1 MDKRCVRLLAV
12 SLLSAAIALAQPV
25 IGGSAVSSA
34 SYRTPGMPGSG
45 VAQGSIFIVFG
56 TGLGPTALVEASPP
70 FPLLTTLGGTSVSV
84 TVGGVQQSAI
94 PLYTYTYA
102 VAAILPSTTPVGSG
116 TFTVT
121 YNGQVSA
128 PAPIQV
134 VESAFGIYTLNE
146 QGSGQAIATDT
157 TPTYINSTPTY
168 NNSIIHTFHPLEVV
182 SLWGTG
188 LGAINSSDADAP
200 PFGDLPGS
208 ITVYVGNAPASV
220 TYHGRAPCCAGLDQ
234 INFQIPQGV
243 TGCYV
248 PIGVQAGGALGN
260 IGNIATIAV
269 SDSGHTCSDS
279 VMGQDLVNQLA
290 AGQTVDF
297 GYIRLESWV
306 ARYIP
311 GSAGNATLDY
321 GIATFSEY
329 TPANA
334 GLAQYGVSSGYCVAV
349 DCSTECGG
357 ANLVGFSLSDS
368 SPAQLD
374 AGAALTIG
382 YPIISLPQSQFESG
396 YYEALLS
403 GNARFLYSAFTYP
416 VTGTG
421 GAAVGAFSVNDVTG
435 IPSATLAGLTNA
447 QTVPVSGDLK
457 IQWTGGNPALQNG
470 QVTISAESWQ
480 QPTNTT
486 YQAEFLQC
494 TAPASAQQFTIPA
507 WVLSAMPPSGSITE
521 EGEIIPGGWLQVGQY
536 NNPTKFSATG
546 LTGGIITDIFYNGI
560 GVFFQ

>member
-45 VAQGSIFIVFG
+45 VAQGSIFIIFG
-56 TGLGPTALVEASPP
+56 TGLGPTALVEATT
-70 FPLLTTLGGTSVSV
+70 FPLQTTLGGTSVSV
-84 TVGGVQQSAI
+84 TVGGAQQDAI
-94 PLYTYTYA
+94 LLYTYSYA

-121 YNGQVSA
+121 YNGQISA

-134 VESAFGIYTLNE
+134 VASAFGIYTLNE

-157 TPTYINSTPTY
+157 NY
-168 NNSIIHTFHPLEVV
+168 NVNTIIHAFHPGDYVT
-182 SLWGTG
+182 LWGTG
-188 LGAINSSDADAP
+188 LGAINASDATVP
-200 PFGDLPGS
+200 PFGNVGS
-208 ITVYVGNAPASV
+208 VTVYVGNAPASV
-220 TYHGRAPCCAGLDQ
+220 VTYHGRSGFAGLDQ
-234 INFQIPQGV
+234 INFQIPAGV

-248 PIGVQAGGALGN
+248 PVAVQAGGVPGN
-260 IGNIATIAV
+260 IGNMTTIAV
-269 SDSGHTCSDS
+269 SAIGTETCSDS

-306 ARYIP
+306 ARYISD
-311 GSAGNATLDY
+311 SAGNATEDF

-357 ANLVGFSLSDS
+357 ANLIGFSLSDS

-382 YPIISLPQSQFESG
+382 YPITSLPQAQFESG
-396 YYEALLS
+396 FYEAYLS
-403 GNARFLYSAFTYP
+403 GNGRFLYSAFTYP

-435 IPSATLAGLTNA
+435 IPSATLAGLNNA
-447 QTVPVSGDLK
+447 QTVPLSGDLK

-470 QVTISAESWQ
+470 QVTISAESWN
-480 QPTNTT
+480 QPTSNT
-486 YQAEFLQC
+486 YQIEFLQC
-494 TAPASAQQFTIPA
+494 TAPASAQEFTIPA
-507 WVLSAMPPSGSITE
+507 WVLAALPPSGSITE
-521 EGEIIPGGWLQVGQY
+521 EGEVIPGGWIQVGQY
-536 NNPTKFSATG
+536 NKPTTFSATG
-546 LTGGIITDIFYNGI
+546 LTTGIITDIFYNGI

>member
-45 VAQGSIFIVFG
+45 VAQGSIFIIFG
-56 TGLGPTALVEASPP
+56 TGLGPTALVEATT
-70 FPLLTTLGGTSVSV
+70 FPLQTTLGGTSVSV
-84 TVGGVQQSAI
+84 TVGGAQQDAI
-94 PLYTYTYA
+94 LLYTYSYA

-121 YNGQVSA
+121 YNGQISA

-134 VESAFGIYTLNE
+134 VASAFGIYTLNE

-157 TPTYINSTPTY
+157 NY
-168 NNSIIHTFHPLEVV
+168 NVNTIIHTFHPGDYVT
-182 SLWGTG
+182 LWGTG
-188 LGAINSSDADAP
+188 LGAINASDATVP
-200 PFGDLPGS
+200 PFGNVGS
-208 ITVYVGNAPASV
+208 VTVYVGNAPASV
-220 TYHGRAPCCAGLDQ
+220 VTYHGRSGFAGLDQ
-234 INFQIPQGV
+234 INFQIPAGV

-248 PIGVQAGGALGN
+248 PVAVQAGGVPGN
-260 IGNIATIAV
+260 IGNMTTIAV
-269 SDSGHTCSDS
+269 SAIGTETCSDS

-306 ARYIP
+306 ARYISD
-311 GSAGNATLDY
+311 SAGNATEDF

-357 ANLVGFSLSDS
+357 ANLIGFSLSDS

-382 YPIISLPQSQFESG
+382 YPITSLPQAQFESG
-396 YYEALLS
+396 FYEAYLS
-403 GNARFLYSAFTYP
+403 GNGRFLYSAFTYP

-435 IPSATLAGLTNA
+435 IPSATLAGLNNA
-447 QTVPVSGDLK
+447 QTVPLSGDLK

-470 QVTISAESWQ
+470 QVTISAESWN
-480 QPTNTT
+480 QPTSNT
-486 YQAEFLQC
+486 YQIEFLQC
-494 TAPASAQQFTIPA
+494 TAPASAQEFTIPA
-507 WVLSAMPPSGSITE
+507 WVLAALPPSGSITE
-521 EGEIIPGGWLQVGQY
+521 EGEVIPGGWIQVGQY
-536 NNPTKFSATG
+536 NKPTTFSATG
-546 LTGGIITDIFYNGI
+546 LTTGIITDIFYNGI

>member
-1 MDKRCVRLLAV
+1 MDKRFARLLAV

-45 VAQGSIFIVFG
+45 VAQGSIFIIFG
-56 TGLGPTALVEASPP
+56 TGLGPTALVEATT
-70 FPLLTTLGGTSVSV
+70 FPLQTTLGGTSVSV
-84 TVGGVQQSAI
+84 TVGGAQQDAI
-94 PLYTYTYA
+94 LLYTYSYA

-121 YNGQVSA
+121 YNGQISA

-134 VESAFGIYTLNE
+134 VASAFGIYTLNE

-157 TPTYINSTPTY
+157 NY
-168 NNSIIHTFHPLEVV
+168 NVNTIIHTFHPGDYVT
-182 SLWGTG
+182 LWGTG
-188 LGAINSSDADAP
+188 LGAINASDATVP
-200 PFGDLPGS
+200 PFGNVGS
-208 ITVYVGNAPASV
+208 VTVYVGNAPASV
-220 TYHGRAPCCAGLDQ
+220 VTYHGRSGFAGLDQ
-234 INFQIPQGV
+234 INFQIPAGV

-248 PIGVQAGGALGN
+248 PVAVQAGGVPGN
-260 IGNIATIAV
+260 IGNMTTIAV
-269 SDSGHTCSDS
+269 SAVGTETCSDS

-306 ARYIP
+306 ARYISD
-311 GSAGNATLDY
+311 SAGNATEDF

-357 ANLVGFSLSDS
+357 ANLIGFSLSDS

-382 YPIISLPQSQFESG
+382 YPITSLPQAQFESG
-396 YYEALLS
+396 FYEAYLS
-403 GNARFLYSAFTYP
+403 ESQRFLYSDFTYP

-421 GAAVGAFSVNDVTG
+421 GKAVGAFSVNDVTAV
-435 IPSATLAGLTNA
+435 PSATLTGLTNA

-470 QVTISAESWQ
+470 QVTISAESWN
-480 QPTNTT
+480 QPTSNT
-486 YQAEFLQC
+486 YQIEFLQC
-494 TAPASAQQFTIPA
+494 TAPASAQEFTIPA
-507 WVLSAMPPSGSITE
+507 WVLAALPPSGSITE
-521 EGEIIPGGWLQVGQY
+521 EGEVIPGGWIQVGQY
-536 NNPTKFSATG
+536 NKPTTFSATG
-546 LTGGIITDIFYNGI
+546 LTTGIITDIFYNGI

>member
-45 VAQGSIFIVFG
+45 VAQGSIFIIFG
-56 TGLGPTALVEASPP
+56 TGLGPTALVEATT
-70 FPLLTTLGGTSVSV
+70 FPLQTTLGGTSVSV
-84 TVGGVQQSAI
+84 TVGGAQQDAI
-94 PLYTYTYA
+94 LLYTYSYA

-121 YNGQVSA
+121 YNGQISA

-134 VESAFGIYTLNE
+134 VASAFGIYTLNE

-157 TPTYINSTPTY
+157 NY
-168 NNSIIHTFHPLEVV
+168 NVNTIIHTFHPGDYVT
-182 SLWGTG
+182 LWGTG
-188 LGAINSSDADAP
+188 LGAINASDATVP
-200 PFGDLPGS
+200 PFGNVGS
-208 ITVYVGNAPASV
+208 VTVYVGNAPASV
-220 TYHGRAPCCAGLDQ
+220 VTYHGRSGFAGLDQ
-234 INFQIPQGV
+234 INFQIPAGV

-248 PIGVQAGGALGN
+248 PVAVQAGGVPGN
-260 IGNIATIAV
+260 IGNMTTIAV
-269 SDSGHTCSDS
+269 SAVGTETCSDS

-306 ARYIP
+306 ARYISD
-311 GSAGNATLDY
+311 SAGNATEDF

-357 ANLVGFSLSDS
+357 ANLIGFSLSDS

-382 YPIISLPQSQFESG
+382 YPITSLPQAQFESG
-396 YYEALLS
+396 FYEAYLS
-403 GNARFLYSAFTYP
+403 ESQRFLYSDFTYP

-421 GAAVGAFSVNDVTG
+421 GKAVGAFSVNDVTG
-435 IPSATLAGLTNA
+435 IPSATLAGLNNA
-447 QTVPVSGDLK
+447 QTVPLSGDLK

-470 QVTISAESWQ
+470 QVTISAESWN
-480 QPTNTT
+480 QPTSNT
-486 YQAEFLQC
+486 YQIEFLQC
-494 TAPASAQQFTIPA
+494 TAPASAQEFTIPA
-507 WVLSAMPPSGSITE
+507 WVLAALPPSGSITE
-521 EGEIIPGGWLQVGQY
+521 EGEVIPGGWIQVGQY
-536 NNPTKFSATG
+536 NKPTTFSATG
-546 LTGGIITDIFYNGI
+546 LTTGIITDIFYNGI

>member
-45 VAQGSIFIVFG
+45 VAQGSIFIIFG
-56 TGLGPTALVEASPP
+56 TGLGPTALVEATT
-70 FPLLTTLGGTSVSV
+70 FPLQTTLGGTSVSV
-84 TVGGVQQSAI
+84 TVGGAQQDAI
-94 PLYTYTYA
+94 LLYTYSYA

-121 YNGQVSA
+121 YDGQISA

-134 VESAFGIYTLNE
+134 VASAFGIYTLNE

-157 TPTYINSTPTY
+157 NY
-168 NNSIIHTFHPLEVV
+168 NVNTIIHTFHPGDYVT
-182 SLWGTG
+182 LWGTG
-188 LGAINSSDADAP
+188 LGAINASDATVP
-200 PFGDLPGS
+200 PFGNVGS
-208 ITVYVGNAPASV
+208 VTVYVGNAPASV
-220 TYHGRAPCCAGLDQ
+220 VTYHGRSGFAGLDQ
-234 INFQIPQGV
+234 INFQIPAGV

-248 PIGVQAGGALGN
+248 PVAVQAGGVPGN
-260 IGNIATIAV
+260 IGNMTTIAV
-269 SDSGHTCSDS
+269 SAIGTETCSDS

-306 ARYIP
+306 ARYISD
-311 GSAGNATLDY
+311 SAGNATEDF

-357 ANLVGFSLSDS
+357 ANLIGFSLSDS

-382 YPIISLPQSQFESG
+382 YPITSLPQAQFESG
-396 YYEALLS
+396 FYEAYLS
-403 GNARFLYSAFTYP
+403 GNGRFLYSAFTYP

-435 IPSATLAGLTNA
+435 IPSATLAGLNNA
-447 QTVPVSGDLK
+447 QTVPLSGDLK

-470 QVTISAESWQ
+470 QVTISAESWN
-480 QPTNTT
+480 QPTSNT
-486 YQAEFLQC
+486 YQIEFLQC
-494 TAPASAQQFTIPA
+494 TAPASAQEFTIPA
-507 WVLSAMPPSGSITE
+507 WVLAALPPSGSITE
-521 EGEIIPGGWLQVGQY
+521 EGEVIPGGWIQVGQY
-536 NNPTKFSATG
+536 NKPTTFSATG
-546 LTGGIITDIFYNGI
+546 LTTGIITDIFYNGI

>member
-45 VAQGSIFIVFG
+45 VAQGSIFIIFG
-56 TGLGPTALVEASPP
+56 TGLGPTALVEATT
-70 FPLLTTLGGTSVSV
+70 FPLQTTLGGTSVSV
-84 TVGGVQQSAI
+84 TVGGAQQDAI
-94 PLYTYTYA
+94 LLYTYSYA
-102 VAAILPSTTPVGSG
+102 VAAILPSTTQVGSG

-121 YNGQVSA
+121 YNGQISA

-134 VESAFGIYTLNE
+134 VASAFGIYTLNE

-157 TPTYINSTPTY
+157 NY
-168 NNSIIHTFHPLEVV
+168 NVNTIIHTFHPGDYVT
-182 SLWGTG
+182 LWGTG
-188 LGAINSSDADAP
+188 LGAINASDATVP
-200 PFGDLPGS
+200 PFGNVGS
-208 ITVYVGNAPASV
+208 VTVYVGNAPASV
-220 TYHGRAPCCAGLDQ
+220 VTYHGRSGFAGLDQ
-234 INFQIPQGV
+234 INFQIPAGV

-248 PIGVQAGGALGN
+248 PVAVQAGGVPGN
-260 IGNIATIAV
+260 IGNMTTIAV
-269 SDSGHTCSDS
+269 SAIGTETCSDS

-306 ARYIP
+306 ARYISD
-311 GSAGNATLDY
+311 SAGNATEDF

-357 ANLVGFSLSDS
+357 ANLIGFSLSDS

-382 YPIISLPQSQFESG
+382 YPITSLPQAQFESG
-396 YYEALLS
+396 FYEAYLS
-403 GNARFLYSAFTYP
+403 GNGRFLYSAFTYP

-435 IPSATLAGLTNA
+435 IPSATLAGLNNA
-447 QTVPVSGDLK
+447 QTVPLSGDLK

-470 QVTISAESWQ
+470 QVTISAESWN
-480 QPTNTT
+480 QPTSNT
-486 YQAEFLQC
+486 YQIEFLQC
-494 TAPASAQQFTIPA
+494 TAPASAQEFTIPA
-507 WVLSAMPPSGSITE
+507 WVLAALPPSGSITE
-521 EGEIIPGGWLQVGQY
+521 EGEVIPGGWIQVGQY
-536 NNPTKFSATG
+536 NKPTTFSATG
-546 LTGGIITDIFYNGI
+546 LTTGIITDIFYNGI

>member
-25 IGGSAVSSA
+25 IGSAAVSSA

-56 TGLGPTALVEASPP
+56 SGLGPTPLVEATT
-70 FPLLTTLGGTSVSV
+70 FPLQTTMGGTSVSV
-84 TVGGVQQSAI
+84 TVGGAQQDAFI
-94 PLYTYTYA
+94 LYTYNYG

-134 VESAFGIYTLNE
+134 VASAFGIYTLNE

-157 TPTYINSTPTY
+157 NY
-168 NNSIIHTFHPLEVV
+168 NVNTIIHTFHPGDYVT
-182 SLWGTG
+182 LWGTG
-188 LGAINSSDADAP
+188 LGAINASDAAAP
-200 PFGDLPGS
+200 PFGNVGS
-208 ITVYVGNAPASV
+208 VTVYVGAAAASVV
-220 TYHGRAPCCAGLDQ
+220 TYHGRSGFAGLDQ
-234 INFQIPQGV
+234 INFQIPTGV

-248 PIGVQAGGALGN
+248 PVAVQTGGVLGN
-260 IGNIATIAV
+260 IGNITTIAV
-269 SDSGHTCSDS
+269 SDVGTETCSDS

-306 ARYIP
+306 ARFIP

-382 YPIISLPQSQFESG
+382 YPIISLPQAQFESG

-403 GNARFLYSAFTYP
+403 GNGRFLYSDFTYP

-480 QPTNTT
+480 QPTSTT

-494 TAPASAQQFTIPA
+494 TAPAAAQEFTIPA
-507 WVLSAMPPSGSITE
+507 WVLSAMPPSGSVTD
-521 EGEIIPGGWLQVGQY
+521 EGEVIPGGWLQVGQY
-536 NNPTKFSATG
+536 NNPTTFSAKG

>member
-1 MDKRCVRLLAV
+1 
-12 SLLSAAIALAQPV
+12 
-25 IGGSAVSSA
+25 
-34 SYRTPGMPGSG
+34 
-45 VAQGSIFIVFG
+45 
-56 TGLGPTALVEASPP
+56 LVEATT
-70 FPLLTTLGGTSVSV
+70 FPLQTTLGGTSVSV
-84 TVGGVQQSAI
+84 TVGGAQQDAI
-94 PLYTYTYA
+94 LLYTYSYA

-121 YNGQVSA
+121 YNGQISA

-134 VESAFGIYTLNE
+134 VASAFGIYTLNE

-157 TPTYINSTPTY
+157 NY
-168 NNSIIHTFHPLEVV
+168 NVNTIIHTFHPGDYVT
-182 SLWGTG
+182 LWGTG
-188 LGAINSSDADAP
+188 LGAINASDATVP
-200 PFGDLPGS
+200 PFGNVGS
-208 ITVYVGNAPASV
+208 VTVYVGNAPASV
-220 TYHGRAPCCAGLDQ
+220 VTYHGRSGFAGLDQ
-234 INFQIPQGV
+234 INFQIPAGV

-248 PIGVQAGGALGN
+248 PVAVQAGGVPGN
-260 IGNIATIAV
+260 IGNMTTIAV
-269 SDSGHTCSDS
+269 SAIGTETCSDS

-306 ARYIP
+306 ARYISD
-311 GSAGNATLDY
+311 SAGNATEDF

-357 ANLVGFSLSDS
+357 ANLIGFSLSDS

-382 YPIISLPQSQFESG
+382 YPITSLPQAQFESG
-396 YYEALLS
+396 FYEAYLS
-403 GNARFLYSAFTYP
+403 GNGRFLYSAFTYP

-435 IPSATLAGLTNA
+435 IPSATLAGLNNA
-447 QTVPVSGDLK
+447 QTVPLSGDLK

-470 QVTISAESWQ
+470 QVTISAESWN
-480 QPTNTT
+480 QPTSNT
-486 YQAEFLQC
+486 YQIEFLQC
-494 TAPASAQQFTIPA
+494 TAPASAQEFTIPA
-507 WVLSAMPPSGSITE
+507 WVLAALPPSGSITE
-521 EGEIIPGGWLQVGQY
+521 EGEVIPGGWIQVGQY
-536 NNPTKFSATG
+536 NKPTTFSATG
-546 LTGGIITDIFYNGI
+546 LTTGIITDIFYNGI